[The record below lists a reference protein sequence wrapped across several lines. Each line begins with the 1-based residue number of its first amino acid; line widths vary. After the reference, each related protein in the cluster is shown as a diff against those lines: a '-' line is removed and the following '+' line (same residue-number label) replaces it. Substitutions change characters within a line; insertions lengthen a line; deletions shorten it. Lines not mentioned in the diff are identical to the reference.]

1 MKKIVSICIAILF
14 VGLAFSPVLFASDD
28 TQDVGIDEKYGKPKL
43 VLGEQLSED
52 QRDKVRSI
60 LNATDSD
67 LVDEYIVNAQ
77 DLVNFIGGDPGSNMY
92 SSAKITRKGEGN
104 GVVVNIVTPE
114 NITQVTNE
122 MYANALLTAG
132 IENALIEVASPIKV
146 SGHSALTGIYK
157 AFNVDGE
164 TLNQDRMEVA
174 NEELNV
180 ATDLSENA
188 GIDKE
193 KVSEL
198 LTEIKK
204 QIAEQNPATKEEV
217 EQIINTQL
225 ENLNIE
231 LSPEDR
237 AMLTNLFEKMRDLNI
252 DFGKLTE
259 QLDSIVND
267 LKGKLDEVTGG
278 DTEGFWQGVK
288 DFFTNIIDSI
298 KGIFS

>member
-164 TLNQDRMEVA
+164 TLDQDRMEVA